1 MTEFFIS
8 VEEQRKRLAKEKADK
23 NIVLHYF
30 QRGAGEH
37 YRLTKYESGREV
49 YEKLSND

>member
-23 NIVLHYF
+23 KLDSHNI
-30 QRGAGEH
+30 
-37 YRLTKYESGREV
+37 RLLDN
-49 YEKLSND
+49 KLLD